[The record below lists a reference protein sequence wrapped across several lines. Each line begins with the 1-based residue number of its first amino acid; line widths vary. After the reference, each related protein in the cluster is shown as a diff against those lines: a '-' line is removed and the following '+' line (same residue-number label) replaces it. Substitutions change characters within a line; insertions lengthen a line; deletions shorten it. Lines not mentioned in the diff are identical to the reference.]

1 MVNSEKW
8 YKIDRNN
15 VRFLPVTATYGSV
28 RAIPTYRV
36 YRLYDYYIMH

>member
-15 VRFLPVTATYGSV
+15 VRFLPVTATYS
-28 RAIPTYRV
+28 
-36 YRLYDYYIMH
+36 YIIVNNNNY